1 MQSNHA
7 RSWQRDY
14 IERQQQQQKKVVKKV
29 KKRKI
34 LTKGEKIIYTFFSM
48 IVLIAAIYIVS
59 FASTTDGLN
68 RDIQKLESEVQQ
80 HKVVNKDLAF
90 EISELS
96 KPERIT
102 KIAKENGLKIQE
114 AKVKRVLTTND

>member
-1 MQSNHA
+1 MIPL
-7 RSWQRDY
+7 Y
-14 IERQQQQQKKVVKKV
+14 MKKGGGNNAITSCEKLEKRLHRKKTVKKV

-48 IVLIAAIYIVS
+48 VVLIAAIYIVS

-68 RDIQKLESEVQQ
+68 RDIQKIESEVQQ

-102 KIAKENGLKIQE
+102 KIA
-114 AKVKRVLTTND
+114 

>member
-7 RSWQRDY
+7 RSWQKEY
-14 IERQQQQQKKVVKKV
+14 IERQEQQQKKVVKKV

-34 LTKGEKIIYTFFSM
+34 LTKGEKIIYTFFS
-48 IVLIAAIYIVS
+48 IVLLVAAIYVVS
-59 FASTTDGLN
+59 FASTTDRLN
-68 RDIQKLESEVQQ
+68 RDIQKLETQVQQ
-80 HKVVNKDLAF
+80 QKSENKDLAF

>member
-34 LTKGEKIIYTFFSM
+34 LTKGEK
-48 IVLIAAIYIVS
+48 
-59 FASTTDGLN
+59 
-68 RDIQKLESEVQQ
+68 
-80 HKVVNKDLAF
+80 
-90 EISELS
+90 
-96 KPERIT
+96 
-102 KIAKENGLKIQE
+102 KIGRAH
-114 AKVKRVLTTND
+114 V